1 VHRLLRD
8 RLGRQGLVNARCGVL
23 IVRMV
28 VMPMA
33 RRHGL
38 TFGSVSACAARA
50 GRDALDLRKRYDDG
64 DESGP
69 NHAFH
74 LGLRVAHGSYFFR
87 SSILRFPSDRVAA
100 CSATSGV
107 FIVDGNRRC
116 AGAEGIPNGQLW
128 NRDRRCRF
136 LAGRPSYL

>member
-50 GRDALDLRKRYDDG
+50 DRDALDLRKRYDDG

-74 LGLRVAHGSYFFR
+74 LGLRVAHGSYLFR
-87 SSILRFPSDRVAA
+87 SSAA

-128 NRDRRCRF
+128 NRDR
-136 LAGRPSYL
+136 